1 MRLASG
7 LNGHL
12 VGFLLRVEGQRLINN
27 HRMRWTLFDIEAIH
41 KSRHRNE
48 EVAGRN
54 IIPDA

>member
-1 MRLASG
+1 MASG

-12 VGFLLRVEGQRLINN
+12 VGFLLRVECQRLVNY
-27 HRMRWTLFDIEAIH
+27 HRMRWTLLDIKAIH

-54 IIPDA
+54 IIPDT